1 MNAGR
6 RIATAA
12 VAAVAALVAAML
24 TGCAGDDAT
33 MPDCEADSRL
43 AIIAQSVPGATYVP
57 CIRELPTGW
66 SYTGLDVDQDGS
78 TITLES
84 DRADRPV
91 EVTLSATCD
100 LGNATPIA
108 PSDEGTRTYQLI
120 ESIDPRYAGSFI
132 DVFPGGCIVAG
143 YDFERG
149 AHIALVTELQR
160 TVDLYSRRLL
170 AQELRADLGI
180 TLDP

>member
-1 MNAGR
+1 MKTAR
-6 RIATAA
+6 LIATAA
-12 VAAVAALVAAML
+12 LAAVAALAL
-24 TGCAGDDAT
+24 TGCAAGAET

-43 AIIAQSVPGATYVP
+43 ATIAQSVPGAAYVP
-57 CIRELPTGW
+57 CIGELPTGW
-66 SYTGLDVDQDGS
+66 SFTGLEVDQDGT
-78 TITLES
+78 TISLES
-84 DRADRPV
+84 DRADRAV
-91 EVTLSATCD
+91 EITLSAACD
-100 LGNATPIA
+100 VGDATPIA

-132 DVFPGGCIVAG
+132 DVFPGGCVVSS

-149 AHIALVTELQR
+149 AHIALVTELER

-170 AQELRADLGI
+170 GQELHAELGI

>member
-1 MNAGR
+1 VKLGR
-6 RIATAA
+6 GIA
-12 VAAVAALVAAML
+12 VAAMLAVAL
-24 TGCAGDDAT
+24 TGCAGGGET

-43 AIIAQSVPGATYVP
+43 AIIAQSAPEAAYVP
-57 CIRELPTGW
+57 CISELPTGW

-78 TITLES
+78 TISLES

-91 EVTLSATCD
+91 EIRLAATCD
-100 LGNATPIA
+100 IGDATPIA

-132 DVFPGGCIVAG
+132 DVFPGGCIVSS